1 MKKKQAIQ
9 LRTERRLAPS
19 HPALWRTHAPQRG
32 PLPPTCG
39 VKFIQHNKLVREGLA
54 HHNRGHFLARQSPN
68 GASGPACTWPG
79 SPWKLAGSFLPAH
92 TSIAKELC
100 PLVHGSLDTVT
111 WGLSMAES
119 HPILS
124 SSHHQTLHS
133 VSTNEFRLYYS
144 LVTYICSHFYIPT
157 IHQVLYVYVC
167 WLRLF
172 TGVGILSSHVFL
184 IYLLESCLGI

>member
-1 MKKKQAIQ
+1 MKRNKLYSKERNAGSHLPTQ
-9 LRTERRLAPS
+9 LYGGHTHHKGVPS
-19 HPALWRTHAPQRG
+19 HLRAVSSSSNTSW
-32 PLPPTCG
+32 C
-39 VKFIQHNKLVREGLA
+39 VRA
-54 HHNRGHFLARQSPN
+54 SPITTARHFLARQSPT
-68 GASGPACTWPG
+68 GASGPACTWLG

-100 PLVHGSLDTVT
+100 PLVHGSLDNVT

-124 SSHHQTLHS
+124 SSHPQTLHS
-133 VSTNEFRLYYS
+133 VSTHEFRLYYS

-172 TGVGILSSHVFL
+172 TGVGILSSRVFL